1 MTTPIDRPY
10 GFRPVT
16 KRGEPW
22 SGNERAVIFADTD
35 ATAAFIGSMVKF
47 TGTSITQDGKSYSVV
62 TVASP
67 ADTRLAGAITRFS
80 EDPVGYSASRA
91 ASTQRLGYLPQDRD
105 VLYSVQE
112 DADTTPL
119 TAGAVEAN
127 IDFTAEAGD
136 TFNGQSTMEL
146 DSDTVNTTSTLPLR
160 IVELEGIPGNELTA
174 AGGVNPQWVVA
185 INQDAYSDKA
195 GL

>member
-16 KRGEPW
+16 KRGESW
-22 SGNERAVIFADTD
+22 CGTERAVVFSAGD
-35 ATAAFIGSMVKF
+35 AVAAFIGSMVKF
-47 TGTSITQDGKSYSVV
+47 TGTSEIIDGKSYAVV
-62 TVASP
+62 AVAEP
-67 ADTRLAGAITRFS
+67 ADTRLAGAVTRFQY
-80 EDPVGYSASRA
+80 DPDGYLKHRP
-91 ASTQRLGYLPQDRD
+91 ASTQRIAYIPQDRD

-112 DADTTPL
+112 DGDTTPL

-127 IDFTAEAGD
+127 IDFTAEVGD
-136 TFNGQSTMEL
+136 TVTSQSTMEL
-146 DSDTVNTTSTLPLR
+146 NSDTVNTTATLPLR
-160 IVELEGIPGNELTA
+160 IVELEALPGNDLVGS
-174 AGGVNPQWVVA
+174 GGVNPQWVVA

>member
-1 MTTPIDRPY
+1 MTTQSDRPY

-22 SGNERAVIFADTD
+22 CGTERAVIFADTD
-35 ATAAFIGSMVKF
+35 ANAVFIGTMVKF
-47 TGTSITQDGKSYSVV
+47 TGESIVKDEKSYAVV
-62 TVASP
+62 TLAAP
-67 ADTRLAGAITRFS
+67 ADTRLAGAITRFE
-80 EDPVGYSASRA
+80 EDPVGYLPYKP
-91 ASTQRLGYLPQDRD
+91 ASTERIGYLPQDRD

-112 DADTTPL
+112 DQDTTPL
-119 TAGAVEAN
+119 TSGAVEAN
-127 IDFTAEAGD
+127 IDFTAEAGT

-160 IVELEGIPGNELTA
+160 IVEVEGAVGNTVG
-174 AGGVNPQWVVA
+174 AGNFTQWVVA
-185 INQDAYSDKA
+185 LNQDAYSDKA